1 MRKQLMAGTALV
13 AAAMLVAGGAAAQDK
28 KMMKPSI
35 SVNGYHEQMLSAV
48 LEDDLNTTSIN
59 PPGIDVRS
67 DTEVHFN
74 GRAALDNG
82 IKIHAR
88 WELEGNTHTRH
99 RSGDDENEVEND
111 ADRTARNVAAASGK
125 PSPAN
130 GDDQI
135 DEMWLSVS
143 GSFGQVIVGSTDNAA
158 VKMLT
163 GMTGAWATNVGQN
176 FHFNSESW
184 IPSAAGTA
192 GGRFHVMHDARIREH
207 GGGGDSEK
215 LTYISPKFGGFQV
228 GGSYIPYADQD
239 KHTTHDIDLGRHDGM
254 AGAVSYTAKV
264 GDVGAAVGAGWSA
277 MQGAGNDDDLN
288 EWVITGRLDFGG
300 GFRVAVAHQQTTGP
314 DNLKGSVT
322 EGGVRYTVGPNA
334 FSLVGSYGELEN
346 TQASYTAAKAAYRR
360 TLGAGVFWHA
370 NFWTNRSESDTGV
383 ENSGSAVSSGM
394 TVVF

>member
-1 MRKQLMAGTALV
+1 MKKQLMAGTALV
-13 AAAMLVAGGAAAQDK
+13 AATMLVAGGALAADK

-48 LEDDLNTTSIN
+48 LEDDLNAGQTLNT
-59 PPGIDVRS
+59 PAIDVRN
-67 DTEVHFN
+67 DTEIHFN
-74 GRAALDNG
+74 GRGQLDNG

-88 WELEGNTHTRH
+88 WELEGASHTNTR
-99 RSGDDENEVEND
+99 GEAGPD
-111 ADRTARNVAAASGK
+111 GKK
-125 PSPAN
+125 PSAAN

-143 GSFGQVIVGSTDNAA
+143 GSFGQIIVGSTDNAA

-184 IPSAAGTA
+184 IPSAAGTG

-215 LTYISPKFGGFQV
+215 ISYISPKFGGFQV

-239 KHTTHDIDLGRHDGM
+239 FHVTHNIADGRHDGM
-254 AGAVSYTAKV
+254 AGALSYTAKV
-264 GDVGAAVGAGWSA
+264 GDVGAAVGAGWSQ
-277 MQGAGNDDDLN
+277 MQAPDGSDADNLN
-288 EWVITGRLDFGG
+288 EWLITGRIDFGG
-300 GFRVAVAHQQTTGP
+300 GFRVAVAHQQTAGP
-314 DNLKGSVT
+314 DNLEGSVT

-334 FSLVGSYGELEN
+334 FSLVGSYGELKS

-370 NFWTNRSESDTGV
+370 NLWMNRSKSDAGL

>member
-13 AAAMLVAGGAAAQDK
+13 AATMLAGGALAAAQDK

-35 SVNGYHEQMLSAV
+35 SVNGYHEQMLSAI
-48 LEDDLNTTSIN
+48 LDDDLNAGQTLN
-59 PPGIDVRS
+59 APAIDVRS

-88 WELEGNTHTRH
+88 WELEGNTHTSQPH
-99 RSGDDENEVEND
+99 P
-111 ADRTARNVAAASGK
+111 ADVASQTVAARQIGNK
-125 PSPAN
+125 PSAAN

-176 FHFNSESW
+176 FHFNSHTW
-184 IPSAAGTA
+184 VPTAAGTA
-192 GGRFHVMHDARIREH
+192 GGRFHVLHDARIREH

-228 GGSYIPYADQD
+228 GGSYIPYAEQD
-239 KHTTHDIDLGRHDGM
+239 HHETHNIDDGRHDGM
-254 AGAVSYTAKV
+254 AGAVSYTTKV
-264 GDVGAAVGAGWSA
+264 GDVGAAVGAGWSQ
-277 MQGAGNDDDLN
+277 MQGAGSAEDLS
-288 EWVITGRLDFGG
+288 EWLIAGRLDFGG
-300 GFRVAVAHQQTTGP
+300 GFRVAAAHQQTTGP
-314 DNLKGSVT
+314 ENLKGSVT

-370 NFWTNRSESDTGV
+370 NFWVNRSKDDAGL
-383 ENSGSAVSSGM
+383 ENSGTAVSSGM

>member
-1 MRKQLMAGTALV
+1 
-13 AAAMLVAGGAAAQDK
+13 
-28 KMMKPSI
+28 MMKLSI

-48 LEDDLNTTSIN
+48 LEDDLNTTTID
-59 PPGIDVRS
+59 PPAIDVRS

-74 GRAALDNG
+74 GRAQLDNG
-82 IKIHAR
+82 LKIHAR
-88 WELEGNTHTRH
+88 WELEGNSHT
-99 RSGDDENEVEND
+99 S
-111 ADRTARNVAAASGK
+111 AGK

-130 GDDQI
+130 GNDQI

-215 LTYISPKFGGFQV
+215 ISYISPKFGGFQAGV
-228 GGSYIPYADQD
+228 SYIPYADQD
-239 KHTTHDIDLGRHDGM
+239 NHVTHNVGEATPASVSGDTLADHSHKDASGGARHDGM

-264 GDVGAAVGAGWSA
+264 GDVGAAVGAGWST
-277 MQGAGNDDDLN
+277 MQGAGNADDLN
-288 EWVITGRLDFGG
+288 EWLVTGRLDFGG
-300 GFRVAVAHQQTTGP
+300 GFRVAVAHQRTTGP

-322 EGGVRYTVGPNA
+322 EGGVRYTIGANA

-346 TQASYTAAKAAYRR
+346 TSASYTAAKAAYRR
-360 TLGAGVFWHA
+360 TLGPGVFWHA
-370 NFWTNRSESDTGV
+370 NLWMNRSESDTGV